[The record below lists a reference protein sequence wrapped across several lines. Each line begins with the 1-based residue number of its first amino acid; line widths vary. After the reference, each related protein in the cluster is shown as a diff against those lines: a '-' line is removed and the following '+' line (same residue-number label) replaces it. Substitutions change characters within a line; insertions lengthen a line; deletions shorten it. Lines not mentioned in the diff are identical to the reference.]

1 MSTLKVNGIRNTG
14 ASSDAITL
22 ASDGTCTAKVTNNL
36 SHRNLIVNG
45 AMNFSQ
51 RSTSS
56 TSGGYQTVDRWQLND
71 NNTNV
76 TITQSQHALTSGD
89 TGPWEKGFRNSY
101 SIALSAAGNSLSSA
115 SYARL
120 KYVVEAR
127 DIACSGWDYTSASSY
142 ITLSFWFKASTNQTF
157 HAKVHTT
164 PNDQAYPFSFTASGN
179 DTWTKITK
187 TIPGNSNIQL
197 NNNNSYGLGFYI
209 SLFSGADYTGSV
221 SLDQWAALDT
231 ADQYPTDAN
240 TWLTAGASTF
250 EITGVQLEVGDHA
263 TDFEHRS
270 FGDELRR
277 CQRYYYVHSDGALY
291 NNTTIGMACYQTS
304 STAMVAVHFP
314 VAMRARTSMTVW
326 SGSNGYQIYVND
338 GSDVLTGSTFSLLRD
353 GYTTAQI
360 NITSADGDAKA
371 AGLLAN
377 RSSSSFIAFAAE
389 L

>member
-1 MSTLKVNGIRNTG
+1 
-14 ASSDAITL
+14 
-22 ASDGTCTAKVTNNL
+22 
-36 SHRNLIVNG
+36 
-45 AMNFSQ
+45 
-51 RSTSS
+51 
-56 TSGGYQTVDRWQLND
+56 
-71 NNTNV
+71 
-76 TITQSQHALTSGD
+76 
-89 TGPWEKGFRNSY
+89 
-101 SIALSAAGNSLSSA
+101 
-115 SYARL
+115 
-120 KYVVEAR
+120 
-127 DIACSGWDYTSASSY
+127 
-142 ITLSFWFKASTNQTF
+142 
-157 HAKVHTT
+157 
-164 PNDQAYPFSFTASGN
+164 
-179 DTWTKITK
+179 
-187 TIPGNSNIQL
+187 
-197 NNNNSYGLGFYI
+197 
-209 SLFSGADYTGSV
+209 GSV